1 MLTPRRKNGRRF
13 GLSPFRIGLLAVL
26 LLAAGSLYTP
36 YPAALVRALL
46 GRAESDAQPSAGAA
60 DSPAPNEAAPVP
72 VIMPDESPD
81 RRTPPPTIWKHEAR
95 FTMPA
100 INLPPF
106 PPALPERVEPGN
118 YEHIA
123 SMSKGINI
131 VGNVHFRRG
140 STASR
145 DRLKRQ
151 AYAVKVSLELL
162 LPHAAEGRELLHAN
176 PKLPD
181 VLPGFDALMQKARVS
196 RWFNALY
203 LHKQNRIRKN
213 ASTLTRLLD
222 RHNYLDTDTILEI
235 EAPTSRR
242 KLLWIQADMDVV
254 SDGSDGDR
262 LPTMPDKILKSDNYQ
277 PSTSYF
283 WRKRSKTP
291 NPLLAPWQERLRK
304 QKAQKASASVIA
316 HTETVIDN
324 LKTFSY
330 LLAEYDPFIVIP
342 LTLCEGSD
350 NGYRPSPGDYAVVI
364 VGKRVFPAIVGDY
377 GPNFKTGEASLRLAR
392 EVNPR
397 AGVYARAVSDLGV
410 SYLIFPGSAE
420 EEKGPID
427 YDRLNARCLE
437 LLEDIGGLAPG
448 ASFVRLR
455 DKLAPKK
462 DPSSDK
468 GDAAKDGDAKADD
481 VKDGEKD
488 SAKDGDK
495 KTSGAESSEASRAAR
510 AASATGANSRDALR
524 GDEPP
529 RLPAIPA

>member
-1 MLTPRRKNGRRF
+1 MLTPRQKNGRRRKLC
-13 GLSPFRIGLLAVL
+13 LSPFRIGLLAVL

-36 YPAALVRALL
+36 YPADLVKTLL
-46 GRAESDAQPSAGAA
+46 GRGENSEQTPASA
-60 DSPAPNEAAPVP
+60 DDKPAPNQAAPVP
-72 VIMPDESPD
+72 VILPDDEPADSPA
-81 RRTPPPTIWKHEAR
+81 PPPTIWKHEAR
-95 FTMPA
+95 FSMPA

-123 SMSKGINI
+123 SMSKGINV
-131 VGNVHFRRG
+131 VGNVNFRRG

-151 AYAVKVSLELL
+151 AYAVKVSLDLL
-162 LPHAAEGRELLHAN
+162 LPHAAEGNELLHAN
-176 PKLPD
+176 PKLPK
-181 VLPGFDALMQKARVS
+181 VLQEFDALMQQARVS

-262 LPTMPDKILKSDNYQ
+262 LPTMPDQILKSDNYQ

-283 WRKRSKTP
+283 WRKRTKTP

-304 QKAQKASASVIA
+304 QKAQKASAAVIE
-316 HTETVIDN
+316 HTRTVIDN

-342 LTLCEGSD
+342 LTLREGSD
-350 NGYRPSPGDYAVVI
+350 NGYRPAPGDYAVVI
-364 VGKRVFPAIVGDY
+364 VDNRVFPAIVGDY

-392 EVNPR
+392 DVNPR
-397 AGVYARAVSDLGV
+397 ADVYARAVSDLGV

-420 EEKGPID
+420 AEKGPID
-427 YDRLNARCLE
+427 YDRLNERCLE
-437 LLEDIGGLAPG
+437 LLNDLGGLAPG
-448 ASFVRLR
+448 ARFMKLG
-455 DKLAPKK
+455 DKLSPKK
-462 DPSSDK
+462 DKTEHK
-468 GDAAKDGDAKADD
+468 GDTTDQRTPDAPSENKSSGDGKETAA
-481 VKDGEKD
+481 
-488 SAKDGDK
+488 
-495 KTSGAESSEASRAAR
+495 AAVTV
-510 AASATGANSRDALR
+510 AAVDNASADTSAPVL
-524 GDEPP
+524 PP
-529 RLPAIPA
+529 IPD